1 MESKYIVGDKV
12 KVKSVE
18 SYNSNKDEDGKIGLH
33 SDEYLFLEEM
43 SEYCGKE
50 CEVSH
55 VYPNGEYS
63 LKGNEWIWNDWMFEE
78 ELSTKE
84 QQVLKQL
91 EHVKAE
97 LYKYQLVNR
106 CQTIEALENAIM
118 AIGSE
123 NNGMIHG
130 RARIFSAKKMSS
142 YVRGVVSLA
151 LPANLLTRNYGIRQ
165 QALYLSFFIKKY

>member
-1 MESKYIVGDKV
+1 MESKYKAGDKV
-12 KVKSVE
+12 RVKSLVW
-18 SYNSNKDEDGKIGLH
+18 YNLNKDIKNNIREG
-33 SDEYLFLEEM
+33 SQAFVECM
-43 SEYCGKE
+43 SEYCGKYF
-50 CEVSH
+50 EVSY
-55 VYPNGEYS
+55 VSSNGICH
-63 LKGNEWIWNDWMFEE
+63 LKGNNWCWEDWMFEE

-84 QQVLKQL
+84 QQALEQL
-91 EHVKAE
+91 EHVKDE

-123 NNGMIHG
+123 NNGMIRG
-130 RARIFSAKKMSS
+130 RARIFSAKNMSS

-165 QALYLSFFIKKY
+165 QALYLSFFYNKC